1 MITLFTNPGFVHINL
16 SAIIFGY
23 ENNLLI
29 VSLFQMN
36 YEQNVS
42 GVRQIN
48 QELDFKVT
56 KRHYPRD
63 NNDSILEFIFEK
75 DPNLFMRKNK
85 IVIRGAIELPE
96 NVVPDNGFVSKL
108 FSMLT
113 VEVDSQTVSSNR
125 CK

>member
-1 MITLFTNPGFVHINL
+1 
-16 SAIIFGY
+16 
-23 ENNLLI
+23 
-29 VSLFQMN
+29 MN

-75 DPNLFMRKNK
+75 DPNLYMRKNK
-85 IVIRGAIELPE
+85 IVIRGAIELDN
-96 NVVPDNGFVSKL
+96 NVLPDNGFVAKL

-113 VEVDSQTVSSNR
+113 VEVDCQNVSSNR
-125 CK
+125 NK

>member
-1 MITLFTNPGFVHINL
+1 
-16 SAIIFGY
+16 
-23 ENNLLI
+23 
-29 VSLFQMN
+29 MN

-42 GVRQIN
+42 SVRQN
-48 QELDFKVT
+48 NEELDFKVT

-85 IVIRGAIELPE
+85 IVIRGAIELATH
-96 NVVPDNGFVSKL
+96 VVPDNGFVSKL

>member
-1 MITLFTNPGFVHINL
+1 
-16 SAIIFGY
+16 
-23 ENNLLI
+23 
-29 VSLFQMN
+29 MN

-96 NVVPDNGFVSKL
+96 NVIPDNGFVSKL

-125 CK
+125 SK